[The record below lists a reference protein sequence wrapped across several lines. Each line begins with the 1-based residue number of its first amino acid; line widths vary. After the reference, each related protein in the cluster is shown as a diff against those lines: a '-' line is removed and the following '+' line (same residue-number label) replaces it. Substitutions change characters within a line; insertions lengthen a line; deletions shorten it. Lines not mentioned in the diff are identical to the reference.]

1 MSLTGL
7 MQSLGLSPAKSRNA
21 GLNVSLRQGA
31 NYNHMQGEII
41 AGVLPRLGLIEQTTE
56 PGLGSVVENFS
67 SNNPQQPLDDLDKK
81 EMDELAELEN
91 EFLTIYSDYAQ
102 RQKNLADAF
111 VDDGGRG
118 APKSADDARAS
129 LNKLFNEINV
139 KAEALRKRM
148 NRTHQARQRLVSKS
162 TDLTGDLTKLN
173 KDFGGDVEALQKK
186 REMVKRLMQQGDTL
200 EGELKDNTL
209 QLNAVYM
216 RYFVWLA
223 AAITLGLVAV
233 RKGAFAN

>member
-7 MQSLGLSPAKSRNA
+7 MQSLGLSRTKSGNA

-91 EFLTIYSDYAQ
+91 EFLTVYSDYAQ
-102 RQKNLADAF
+102 RQKTLADDF
-111 VDDGGRG
+111 VDNDGRFDKK
-118 APKSADDARAS
+118 AANDARAS
-129 LNKLFNEINV
+129 LNRVFNQINV

-148 NRTHQARQRLVSKS
+148 NRTHQTRQKLVSKS

-173 KDFGGDVEALQKK
+173 NDFGGRVDALQKK
-186 REMVKRLMQQGDTL
+186 RDMVKRLMQQGDTL
-200 EGELKDNTL
+200 EGEFKDSTL
-209 QLNAVYM
+209 QLNAVYL

-233 RKGAFAN
+233 RKGAFSN

>member
-1 MSLTGL
+1 MPLTGL

-91 EFLTIYSDYAQ
+91 EFLTLYSDYAQ
-102 RQKNLADAF
+102 RQKNLADDF
-111 VDDGGRG
+111 VEGGRG
-118 APKSADDARAS
+118 ASKSANDARAS
-129 LNKLFNEINV
+129 LNRLFNEINV
-139 KAEALRKRM
+139 KAEVLRKRM
-148 NRTHQARQRLVSKS
+148 NSTHQTRQRLVSKS

-173 KDFGGDVEALQKK
+173 KDFGGSVDALQKK
-186 REMVKRLMQQGDTL
+186 RDMVKRLMQQGDTL
-200 EGELKDNTL
+200 EGEFKDSTL

-233 RKGAFAN
+233 RKGVFTN